1 MSTGQ
6 ILKDLR
12 TKSGL
17 NKQQVADRLG
27 MPYTTYNNYE
37 TDARQV
43 GSDTLKKLSKMYDV
57 TIDYLLEND
66 YVPGTTAAHHDDE
79 NWTAEELD
87 EIELFKAYVK
97 SKRK

>member
-1 MSTGQ
+1 MSIGQ
-6 ILKDLR
+6 IMKDLR
-12 TKSGL
+12 VKAGL

-27 MPYTTYNNYE
+27 MLYTTYNNYE

-66 YVPGTTAAHHDDE
+66 HVPGTIAAHHDDE
-79 NWTAEELD
+79 YWTAEELD
-87 EIELFKAYVK
+87 EIERFKAYVK

>member
-1 MSTGQ
+1 M
-6 ILKDLR
+6 KDLR
-12 TKSGL
+12 VKAGL
-17 NKQQVADRLG
+17 NKQQVAGRLG

-66 YVPGTTAAHHDDE
+66 YVPGTIAAPHDDE
-79 NWTAEELD
+79 YWTAEELD
-87 EIELFKAYVK
+87 EIERFKAYVK

>member
-66 YVPGTTAAHHDDE
+66 YVPGTIAAHHNEE

-87 EIELFKAYVK
+87 KIELFKAYVK

>member
-57 TIDYLLEND
+57 TIDYLPEND
-66 YVPGTTAAHHDDE
+66 HVPGTIAAHHDDE
-79 NWTAEELD
+79 YWTAEELD
-87 EIELFKAYVK
+87 EIERFKAYVK